1 MPYCVACVVHRESLG
16 CLWQEAYFLPRILP
30 CHFFLTVFFKVMFN
44 RLCKRGTACSLCNCV
59 HLPTRFGHSVFSFYI
74 IIFDCTEYMYF
85 LMQRLKGFS
94 KQIIRFLC
102 VDVCF
107 CCCWVYRSLSC
118 RFPRDLVSFV
128 HYVTYMWHVLLQL
141 QNIFEM
147 GGITKWNGT

>member
-1 MPYCVACVVHRESLG
+1 MVACNEIENLLQEITQPWKVKPSDLGSSLSFCMVLG
-16 CLWQEAYFLPRILP
+16 FRNLCG
-30 CHFFLTVFFKVMFN
+30 HFFLVVFFQVMCN

-107 CCCWVYRSLSC
+107 CCCCCCWVSVFFLFQLLWYTL
-118 RFPRDLVSFV
+118 
-128 HYVTYMWHVLLQL
+128 YMC
-141 QNIFEM
+141 
-147 GGITKWNGT
+147 T